1 VRLSI
6 TQRLTLL
13 VALLSGAVLAPA
25 GVALCVAMG
34 RGLEARSWEK
44 ASAAALTLRNVILR
58 QLDEDILVDFAGERI
73 HFDQLRIPFVD
84 WAVVRSAGQP
94 EGAEGIFHEDGASI
108 ALPVSVRHKHES
120 GGRVFAVTSIPLIS
134 DKSLQWNDIP
144 EVARAVINANAKGGT
159 FLTAKSEISGNR
171 NVLAVKRLYPNY
183 IREISVT
190 DTGELIDAETEN
202 LPDDLPDGVEMATQ
216 SGETIR
222 EPRIVGWQA
231 YNSELIAIV
240 EGQLQNGE
248 TIRGAIN
255 RLGERHL
262 IKDDGT
268 ILRMLEDSRLW
279 VVAAHDM
286 SADIG
291 DARLFRRIATTSGV
305 LLWLLITAIAWQI
318 TKRALGP
325 VDEIVKQAES
335 IAPSR
340 LEERLPVG
348 PVDDEL
354 SRMTRTVNTMLDRIQ
369 EGYKRERQFT
379 GDVSHELR
387 NPLAKMLGEID
398 LALSKD
404 RQPQEYREA
413 LGRLRTYAKGMGVL
427 TESLLM
433 LARLDGRLQELE
445 IRPFDVGDL
454 AVATIG
460 ALPEDS
466 AQRISLSLGES
477 VGPIQAMGHRDLIRV
492 LLINLLDN
500 ALRYSPAKSPVHL
513 RISSNAKDVRVEVE
527 DEGPGIPEEHVAL
540 AFNRFERL
548 EKSRSKRHGG
558 LGLGLSIAKAIA
570 DRHGTSVTV
579 RRGEK
584 KGTVAAFTL
593 PALDGRTDRPKHL
606 PFVRS

>member
-1 VRLSI
+1 MRLSI

-25 GVALCVAMG
+25 GAALCVAMG

-44 ASAAALTLRNVILR
+44 ANAAALTLRNVILR

-73 HFDQLRIPFVD
+73 QFDQLRIPFVD
-84 WAVVRSAGQP
+84 WAVVRSTGQP
-94 EGAEGIFHEDGASI
+94 EGTEGIFREDGPSI

-120 GGRVFAVTSIPLIS
+120 EGRAFAVASIPLVP
-134 DKSLQWNDIP
+134 DKSFQWNDIP
-144 EVARAVINANAKGGT
+144 EVAQAVISANAKGGT

-171 NVLAVKRLYPNY
+171 NVLAAKWLYPDC

-190 DTGELIDAETEN
+190 EAGEFIEAESEA
-202 LPDDLPDGVEMATQ
+202 LADHLPDGMEITTP
-216 SGETIR
+216 SGQTIR
-222 EPRIVGWQA
+222 EPRIAGWQA

-240 EGQLQNGE
+240 EGEVPNGE
-248 TIRGAIN
+248 TIRSAVN
-255 RLGERHL
+255 RLGEQHL
-262 IKDDGT
+262 MGEDGT
-268 ILRMLEDSRLW
+268 VVRMLETSRLW
-279 VVAAHDM
+279 VVGAHDV
-286 SADIG
+286 SADIA
-291 DARLFRRIATTSGV
+291 DTRLLSRIIAMSGV
-305 LLWLLITAIAWQI
+305 LLWLLITAIAWQV
-318 TKRALGP
+318 TKRALRP

-340 LEERLPVG
+340 LEERLPAG

-354 SRMTRTVNTMLDRIQ
+354 SRITRTVNTMLDRIQ

-398 LALSKD
+398 LALSRD

-413 LGRLRTYAKGMGVL
+413 LGRLRTYAEGMRVL

-460 ALPEDS
+460 AFPEDS

-477 VGPIQAMGHRDLIRV
+477 IGPIQAMGHRDLIRV
-492 LLINLLDN
+492 LLVNLLDN
-500 ALRYSPAKSPVHL
+500 ALRYSPARSPVHL
-513 RISSNAKDVRVEVE
+513 RVSRNAKDVRVEVE

-558 LGLGLSIAKAIA
+558 VGLGLSIAKAIA
-570 DRHGTSVTV
+570 DRHGTNVTV
-579 RRGEK
+579 SRGAK
-584 KGTVAAFTL
+584 KGTVAVFTL
-593 PALDGRTDRPKHL
+593 PALNGRTGRG
-606 PFVRS
+606 